1 MQYGYILPICRNR
14 KMRKPNAKWSQNGAQ
29 ALKLQPL
36 KVVHDLKGFRDSL
49 ALGGSESFSPSCA
62 NLSSFPP
69 LSNFRSRSSGWMLDV
84 VIRGTVSSRS

>member
-1 MQYGYILPICRNR
+1 MVSKWDPGTEITAVEGYTPFEQI
-14 KMRKPNAKWSQNGAQ
+14 SQRRQ
-29 ALKLQPL
+29 
-36 KVVHDLKGFRDSL
+36 VVHDLKAFRDSL